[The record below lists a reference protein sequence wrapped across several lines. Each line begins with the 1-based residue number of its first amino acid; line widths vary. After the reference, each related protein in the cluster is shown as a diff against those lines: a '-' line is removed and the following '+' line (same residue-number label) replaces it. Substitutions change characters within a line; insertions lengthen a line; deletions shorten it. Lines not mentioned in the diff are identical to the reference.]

1 MNLLASHHGFKAMVP
16 VSLGLNL
23 PQPYT
28 FVPTI
33 ELEGKELIT
42 GGCHVC
48 KVVEGKRFDCAISR
62 WPPMYG
68 ESRARSPHVVEYV
81 SFGQKLA
88 ELI

>member
-28 FVPTI
+28 FIPTI
-33 ELEGKELIT
+33 EFGGQGDKFW
-42 GGCHVC
+42 GCHIC
-48 KVVEGKRFDCAISR
+48 KVVEGERFDCAISR

-68 ESRARSPHVVEYV
+68 ESRARSPHVVGYF
-81 SFGQKLA
+81 SFSQKLA